1 MRVTILAVVSSATL
15 AFATAAFADAATT
28 SVTPQPEEMAAPPIS
43 AAVIDDSKTIV
54 CQHLVHEGQLMPEQS
69 CLTKRQWQRVRLDN
83 QKAVSDFQIHSY
95 VAPIKQ

>member
-1 MRVTILAVVSSATL
+1 MRVTAFAVISSAAL

-28 SVTPQPEEMAAPPIS
+28 SVTPQPEEMAAPTIS
-43 AAVIDDSKTIV
+43 AAVVDDSKTVV
-54 CQHLVHEGQLMPEQS
+54 CQHLVHEGHLMPQQA

-95 VAPIKQ
+95 VLPMKE